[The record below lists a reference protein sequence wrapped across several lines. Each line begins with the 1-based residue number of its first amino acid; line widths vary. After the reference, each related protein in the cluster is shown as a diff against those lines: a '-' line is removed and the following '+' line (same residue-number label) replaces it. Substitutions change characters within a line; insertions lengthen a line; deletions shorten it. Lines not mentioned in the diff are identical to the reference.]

1 MKQFS
6 FIDLFEPVLVTGR
19 QHYRCVV
26 RSCIYSKTCY
36 WRWASLSP
44 ETCREDSYRSIKR
57 SINESYCILLVAHIV
72 ITFALRFK
80 PIGSSS
86 GKNN

>member
-44 ETCREDSYRSIKR
+44 ETCREDSYRSI
-57 SINESYCILLVAHIV
+57 
-72 ITFALRFK
+72 
-80 PIGSSS
+80 
-86 GKNN
+86 